1 MAGIARKGRLF
12 CWVALLAVV
21 SGCAHETHLTKADIR
36 LYSDLGEVVKRSVPD
51 SLVCVSYNI
60 EYGEKLE
67 NALADLTD
75 NPRLRDPDILLLQEM
90 DPEGVAL
97 VAGRLGMNFCYYPSF
112 IHPYHG
118 KLFGTAVLSPWP
130 LSEPRHMVLPHPNP
144 MTENHRTALAVDV
157 QIGTRTV
164 RAVSVHLST
173 LSVDFED
180 RLEQATLVR
189 DSLVADTGPAIIAG
203 DFNSGSPREGV
214 LFRRVIRKAG
224 FREARLPVERT
235 ATGGPLDWLGI
246 KLKLDHIYYRELEL
260 VATGSPGESTASD
273 HFPVWSVFRWED

>member
-1 MAGIARKGRLF
+1 MAGTARKRRLF
-12 CWVALLAVV
+12 WWVVLLTAV
-21 SGCAHETHLTKADIR
+21 SGCAHETLLTQADIR
-36 LYSDLGEVVKRSVPD
+36 LYSDLGDVVKRSVPD

-67 NALADLTD
+67 NALADLMD
-75 NPRLRDPDILLLQEM
+75 NPRLWDPDILLLQEM

-97 VAGRLGMNFCYYPSF
+97 MADRLGMNFAYYPSF
-112 IHPYHG
+112 IHPHHG

-130 LSEPRHMVLPHPNP
+130 LSEPRHLVLPHPNP

-203 DFNSGSPREGV
+203 DFNSGSHREGV
-214 LFRRVIRKAG
+214 LFGRVVRQAG
-224 FREARLPVERT
+224 FKEAWLPVERT

-246 KLKLDHIYYRELEL
+246 KLKLDRIYYRELEL
-260 VATGSPGESTASD
+260 VAAGSPGESTASD

>member
-1 MAGIARKGRLF
+1 MAIKGRF
-12 CWVALLAVV
+12 FYWVVILAAA
-21 SGCAHETHLTKADIR
+21 SGCAHETHLTQADIR
-36 LYSDLGEVVKRSVPD
+36 LYSELGDVVQRSMPD

-75 NPRLRDPDILLLQEM
+75 HPRLKNPDILMLQEM
-90 DPEGVAL
+90 DSEGVAL
-97 VAGRLGMNFCYYPSF
+97 LAARLGMNFAYYPSF
-112 IHPYHG
+112 IHPHHG

-130 LSEPRHMVLPHPNP
+130 LSEPGHLLLPHPNP
-144 MTENHRTALAVDV
+144 LSDNRRTALAVDIL
-157 QIGTRTV
+157 IGSRTV

-180 RLEQATLVR
+180 RLEQATLVG

-203 DFNSGSPREGV
+203 DFNSGSPREGI
-214 LFRRVIRKAG
+214 LFRRVFRKAG

-246 KLKLDHIYYRELEL
+246 KLKLDRIYYRELEMISS
-260 VATGSPGESTASD
+260 GSPGESTASD
-273 HFPVWSVFRWED
+273 HFPVWSVFRWRD